1 MPRVDRGNPRASVEP
16 VMNGVDKGPAHKQVV
31 CSRPRARPTPWPWP
45 LRWHM
50 MYTRNSENMQVLELR
65 EESVGGTV
73 RHHLPRG
80 QDQAARRLLRR
91 ADAFR
96 SLSRS

>member
-1 MPRVDRGNPRASVEP
+1 MWTRDLLTNKLFAP
-16 VMNGVDKGPAHKQVV
+16 VPGPAL
-31 CSRPRARPTPWPWP
+31 PPGLGP

-96 SLSRS
+96 SLTRS